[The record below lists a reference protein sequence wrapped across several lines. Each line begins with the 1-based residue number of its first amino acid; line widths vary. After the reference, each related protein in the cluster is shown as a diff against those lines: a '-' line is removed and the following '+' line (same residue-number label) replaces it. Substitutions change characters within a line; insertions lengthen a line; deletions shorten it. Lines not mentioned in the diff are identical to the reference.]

1 MPSTTVN
8 ATLQGKAAITYSASL
23 INWTS
28 QVRDA
33 IVGTSISTYTAN
45 ATIGGSIR
53 VYLISSRGGYAGHC
67 SRVFLFFD
75 GLDTATGG
83 GTITAATLKVYNG
96 SSSNS
101 IDTIAVEATAWG
113 GDGSTTTLASG
124 DYSRLDQ
131 STTYSSSRLSWSGA
145 AYNDFTLNAT
155 AITAMN
161 NDGYLNVAVIDNT
174 YDQGNTSPSL
184 NSTSDTA
191 TVNFNNPSNPIK
203 LELTYS
209 AAGYSNKVLGV
220 SSATIAKING
230 VATADIAE
238 VLGVS

>member
-8 ATLQGKAAITYSASL
+8 ATLQGKVAITYSASL

-33 IVGTSISTYTAN
+33 TFGTATSTYTTN
-45 ATIGGSIR
+45 TTIGGAIR
-53 VYLISSRGGYAGHC
+53 AYLISSRGGYAGHC

-83 GTITAATLKVYNG
+83 GTITAATLKVYN
-96 SSSNS
+96 SSTSNS

-124 DYSRLDQ
+124 DYSNLDQ

-161 NDGYLNVAVIDNT
+161 NDGYLNVAVIDST

-191 TVNFNNPSNPIK
+191 TVRFNDPSNPIK

-209 AAGYSNKVLGV
+209 AAGYSNNVAGIA
-220 SSATIAKING
+220 SANIAEVTG
-230 VATADIAE
+230 VATANIGK
-238 VLGVS
+238 VIGVS